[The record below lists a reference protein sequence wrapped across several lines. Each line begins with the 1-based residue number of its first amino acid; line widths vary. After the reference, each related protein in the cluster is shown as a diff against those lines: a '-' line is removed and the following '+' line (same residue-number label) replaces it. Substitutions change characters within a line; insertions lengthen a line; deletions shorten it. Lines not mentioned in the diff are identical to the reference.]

1 MMTRAIRSIATVV
14 LFLLL
19 SAISATAQI
28 DLSSPPTTKT
38 TPAFEQF
45 IEANAPSEDAFVA
58 VQRLAYWPIMQSNWA
73 SAISIFRKYEPSFPA
88 MHDRFET
95 IIRILDA
102 PVENLKLTN
111 LGRSINSSHEEFSP
125 VLSADGSILYFTKN
139 NATDPEEHDED
150 IMVSEFRNGAWQ
162 PATDIGGAIN
172 TKSSESINSI
182 SADGTMMVLFG
193 NYASSFGRG
202 DLFYTTK
209 QRDGTWDFVHHF
221 REPVN
226 TENFEGDG
234 FLTSDGTALLFSS
247 DRPGGIGPSHEKG
260 ESFQGHKWGNT
271 DIYVSLKQPD
281 GRWGTPINLGP
292 TINTPFSERKAF
304 LHPDGKTLYFCSDG
318 HAGLGMF
325 DIYKSTR
332 LNDTSWTEWS
342 EPVNL
347 GKEINNG
354 DENFGYRV
362 STDGT
367 KAYLSLDNREDG
379 YGKGDIYTMTLS
391 EAAKPAA
398 VATISG
404 TVTDENGKPLVANIR
419 WEDLSRNRTV
429 GELSSDPTSGSF
441 FITLPLEK
449 NYGYYA
455 EKPGYYPVSKNIDL
469 RAATTP
475 MRQTENIVL
484 VSIASLRD
492 EGRGIRLNNLFF
504 DFNKA
509 ELQHESY
516 PELDRLVTFL
526 HTYPDL
532 KVEIGGHTDN
542 KGSAQYNLSLSK
554 KRAQSVV
561 DYLADH
567 GCERDRLIAKG
578 YGDTRPV
585 ASNDTDEGRTQ
596 NRRVEVRFIK

>member
-14 LFLLL
+14 LFLLC

-28 DLSSPPTTKT
+28 DISSPPTTKT
-38 TPAFEQF
+38 IPAFEQF

-58 VQRLAYWPIMQSNWA
+58 VQRLAYWPIKQERWDEA
-73 SAISIFRKYEPSFPA
+73 VTIFRKYE
-88 MHDRFET
+88 DRFPSMRERFEK
-95 IIRILDA
+95 IIHILQA
-102 PVENLKLTN
+102 PSEHLVLTN
-111 LGRSINSSHEEFSP
+111 LGPSVNSAKEEFSP
-125 VLSADGSILYFTKN
+125 TLSVDGTTLYFTKDN
-139 NATDPEEHDED
+139 GTSEDEYDED
-150 IMVSEFRNGAWQ
+150 IMVSEFSNGAWQ
-162 PATDIGGAIN
+162 PAKDVGSGIN
-172 TKSSESINSI
+172 TKSSESVNSI
-182 SADGTMMVLFG
+182 AADGMTMVLFG
-193 NYASSFGRG
+193 NYASSLGRG
-202 DLFYTTK
+202 DLFYSVK
-209 QRDGTWDFVHHF
+209 QSDGSWGEVHHF
-221 REPVN
+221 PEPIN
-226 TENFEGDG
+226 TKDFEGDG
-234 FLTSDGTALLFSS
+234 CLTSDGTAMLFSS
-247 DRPGGIGPSHEKG
+247 DRPGGVGAFHEKG
-260 ESFQGHKWGNT
+260 QPYHGDKWGNT
-271 DIYVSLKQPD
+271 DIYVTLRQPD
-281 GRWGTPINLGP
+281 GTWGTPINLGP
-292 TINTPFSERKAF
+292 TINTSFSERKAF

-325 DIYKSTR
+325 DIFKSTR

-354 DENFGYRV
+354 ADNFGYRV

-379 YGKGDIYTMTLS
+379 YGGGDIYTMTLS

-484 VSIASLRD
+484 VSIGSLRD
-492 EGRGIRLNNLFF
+492 EGKGIRLNNLFF